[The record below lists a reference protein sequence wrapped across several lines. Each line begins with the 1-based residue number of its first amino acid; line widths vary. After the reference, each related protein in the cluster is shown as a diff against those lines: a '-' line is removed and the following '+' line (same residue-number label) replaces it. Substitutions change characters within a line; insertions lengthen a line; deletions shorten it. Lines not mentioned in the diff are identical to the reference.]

1 MHRLRGEATAEG
13 RRLLRILLLRLG
25 TMSANP
31 GRTYGRTGFGFLLC
45 GLSRGQH
52 FRASSRDWLG
62 NVRTNMFA
70 WWVPDAAMLAA
81 LFLRVPV
88 RAVVWIVY
96 SYTPAAIGA
105 FSSSRR
111 R

>member
-1 MHRLRGEATAEG
+1 
-13 RRLLRILLLRLG
+13 
-25 TMSANP
+25 
-31 GRTYGRTGFGFLLC
+31 
-45 GLSRGQH
+45 
-52 FRASSRDWLG
+52 
-62 NVRTNMFA
+62 MFA

-88 RAVVWIVY
+88 RAGVWIVY
-96 SYTPAAIGA
+96 SYTPAAIRA